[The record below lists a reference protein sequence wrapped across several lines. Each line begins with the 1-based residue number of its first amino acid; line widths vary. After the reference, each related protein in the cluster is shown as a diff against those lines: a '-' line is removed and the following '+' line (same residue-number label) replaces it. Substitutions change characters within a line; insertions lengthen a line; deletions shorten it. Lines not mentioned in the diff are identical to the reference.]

1 MQFSQRGSRA
11 TPFTTPYLFQS
22 TFVEHFLV
30 AVVMAVGH
38 QVTGRFPAFDVAGG
52 NRPGGAG
59 QLAFAGEKL
68 LVNRRAE
75 DGEPLAPLLDLRELL
90 RASSRA

>member
-22 TFVEHFLV
+22 TFVEHLLV
-30 AVVMAVGH
+30 AGVMAVGH
-38 QVTGRFPAFDVAGG
+38 QVTGRFPASDVAGG
-52 NRPGGAG
+52 NGPGGAG
-59 QLAFAGEKL
+59 QLAFAREEF

-75 DGEPLAPLLDLRELL
+75 NGEPFAPFLDLRELL
-90 RASSRA
+90 AASSRA